1 MLLKI
6 DLFNVRV
13 YIYYVNV
20 GKLAHL
26 TSPNLSFLI
35 RTISPSLSILILL
48 INNLNQTISF
58 FVFQN
63 DISIRYFNISNKR
76 IRRHFFDR
84 NLKYFKIIYIFAFQ
98 NVKVSEDK
106 LVHLW

>member
-48 INNLNQTISF
+48 IKPFRSSFFKTIS
-58 FVFQN
+58 QS
-63 DISIRYFNISNKR
+63 DISIFR
-76 IRRHFFDR
+76 INELDVTFS
-84 NLKYFKIIYIFAFQ
+84 IEI
-98 NVKVSEDK
+98 
-106 LVHLW
+106 

>member
-48 INNLNQTISF
+48 IKPFRSSF
-58 FVFQN
+58 FKTN
-63 DISIRYFNISNKR
+63 ISIRYFNISNKR
-76 IRRHFFDR
+76 IRCHFFDR